1 MQHPEGDL
9 PAVAGDAAELTR
21 DRAGH
26 LVLDHAEVV
35 AVIAAGGGQLVLP
48 ESIHSRRVTEL
59 AAWAGMTKQS
69 MHELIGHLERTG
81 YVRREPD
88 PSDSRAR
95 LVRLTERGIELE
107 RDVVAASSRPHLRW
121 LQQLGEPR
129 FASLWSALEELTGR
143 VDPLPEADDLRRRAT
158 GGE

>member
-48 ESIHSRRVTEL
+48 ESIDSRRVTEL

-95 LVRLTERGIELE
+95 PVRLTERGVELE
-107 RDVVAASSRPHLRW
+107 RDVVAASSRLHLRW

-143 VDPLPEADDLRRRAT
+143 ADPLPEADDLRRRAT